1 VIHSDRLVGISL
13 GKIMLKPGD
22 IAIVSGARTP
32 FGRYCGKLK
41 DFTAQELGAIAA
53 KGAMERAS
61 VDPKE
66 VDHAVF
72 GNAQQTS
79 GDALYG
85 ARHVGLRA
93 GLPIEVP
100 ALTVNRLCGSGMQA
114 IVNAAQLVQLDEA
127 KVVLA
132 GGMEAM
138 SQAPFVIRG
147 RDGFTLAPGGKLE
160 DSLMVALLDS
170 YCGLYMANTAE
181 LYGEEQ
187 GITRQAQDE
196 FALRSQKCAEDAYK
210 AGRLQEELVPVP
222 LRNHKGEATGESLT
236 EDDHRRPQ
244 TTLEGLGKLKAAFGK
259 NGTVTAGNASGIVDG
274 AAAVVVM
281 SMEEARKRNLMPLG
295 RIVSWGI
302 AGVEPKLM
310 GRGPVP
316 ASKIALQK
324 AGMSL
329 EYMDLIEVNEA
340 FAAQYLAVEKELGL
354 DREKVNVNGGA
365 IALGHPLGATG
376 TRLVITLLYE
386 LRRRKKKYGLATA
399 CIGGGQGIA
408 MIVETLLNF

>member
-1 VIHSDRLVGISL
+1 
-13 GKIMLKPGD
+13 MLKPGD

-41 DFTAQELGAIAA
+41 DFSAQELGAVAA
-53 KGAMERAS
+53 KGAIERS
-61 VDPKE
+61 GIDPKE
-66 VDHAVF
+66 FDHAVF

-93 GLPIEVP
+93 GLPIETP

-114 IVNAAQLVQLDEA
+114 MVNAAQMIQTDEA
-127 KVVLA
+127 KIVLA

-181 LYGEEQ
+181 LYGEQQ

-196 FALRSQKCAEDAYK
+196 FALRSQQKADAAYK
-210 AGRLQEELVPVP
+210 EGRIQEELVPVP
-222 LRNHKGEATGESLT
+222 LRNSKGEATGESLT

-244 TTLEGLGKLKAAFGK
+244 TTMEGLAKLKAAFGQGSGK
-259 NGTVTAGNASGIVDG
+259 LGTVTAGNASGIVDG
-274 AAAVVVM
+274 AAAVVLM
-281 SMEEARKRNLMPLG
+281 SLEEARKRSIEPLG

-316 ASKIALQK
+316 ATKIALQK
-324 AGMSL
+324 AGLSL
-329 EYMDLIEVNEA
+329 DYIDLIEVNEA

-408 MIVETLLNF
+408 MIVESLN

>member
-1 VIHSDRLVGISL
+1 
-13 GKIMLKPGD
+13 MLKPGD

-53 KGAMERAS
+53 KGAMERAK

-66 VDHAVF
+66 VDHVVF

-85 ARHVGLRA
+85 ARHVALRA
-93 GLPIEVP
+93 GMPIETP
-100 ALTVNRLCGSGMQA
+100 ALTVNRLCGSGMQS

-127 KVVLA
+127 KVVVA

-160 DSLMVALLDS
+160 DSLMVALLDT

-222 LRNHKGEATGESLT
+222 LRNHKGEPTGESLT

-244 TTLEGLGKLKAAFGK
+244 TTMEGLGKLRPAFGK

-316 ASKIALQK
+316 ATKVALQK

-354 DREKVNVNGGA
+354 DGEKVNVNGGA

-386 LRRRKKKYGLATA
+386 LCRRKKKYGLATA

>member
-1 VIHSDRLVGISL
+1 
-13 GKIMLKPGD
+13 MLKAGE

-32 FGRYCGKLK
+32 MGRYGGKLR
-41 DFTAQELGAIAA
+41 DFTAMDLGAVASQ
-53 KGAMERAS
+53 GAIERAGL
-61 VDPKE
+61 DPKE
-66 VDHAVF
+66 FDHAVF

-85 ARHVGLRA
+85 ARHVALKA
-93 GLPIEVP
+93 GLPIETP

-114 IVNAAQLVQLDEA
+114 IVSAAQMIQTGEA
-127 KVVLA
+127 NIVLA
-132 GGMEAM
+132 GGMESM
-138 SQAPFVIRG
+138 SQAPHVIRG
-147 RDGFTLAPGGKLE
+147 ARWGFGLGEGKLE
-160 DSLMVALLDS
+160 DSLMVALLDT

-181 LYGEEQ
+181 LYGEQQ
-187 GITRQAQDE
+187 GITREMQDE
-196 FALRSQKCAEDAYK
+196 FALRSQQCAAAAYK
-210 AGRLQEELVPVP
+210 AGRIQEELVPVP
-222 LRNHKGEATGESLT
+222 LKNPRGEATGEMFT

-244 TTLEGLGKLKAAFGK
+244 TTLEGLAKLKPAFGK

-274 AAAVVVM
+274 GAAVVVM
-281 SMEEARKRNLMPLG
+281 SIENARKRNLEPLG
-295 RIVSWGI
+295 RIVGWGI
-302 AGVEPKLM
+302 AGVDPKVM

-316 ASKIALQK
+316 ATKQALQR
-324 AGMSL
+324 AGL
-329 EYMDLIEVNEA
+329 TLDYIDLIEVNEA

-408 MIVETLLNF
+408 LIVESLQTP

>member
-1 VIHSDRLVGISL
+1 
-13 GKIMLKPGD
+13 MLKPGD

-41 DFTAQELGAIAA
+41 EFTAQELGAIAA
-53 KGAMERAS
+53 KGAIERAG
-61 VDPKE
+61 VDPKDF
-66 VDHAVF
+66 DHAVF

-93 GLPIEVP
+93 GLPIETP

-114 IVNAAQLVQLDEA
+114 MVNAAQMIQLGEA
-127 KVVLA
+127 SVVLA

-138 SQAPFVIRG
+138 SQAPFSIRG
-147 RDGFTLAPGGKLE
+147 RDGFSLAPGGKLE
-160 DSLMVALLDS
+160 DSLMVALLDTF
-170 YCGLYMANTAE
+170 CGSYMANTAE
-181 LYGEEQ
+181 LYGEQQ
-187 GITRQAQDE
+187 GITRLEQDE
-196 FALRSQKCAEDAYK
+196 FALRSQQAADGAYK
-210 AGRLQEELVPVP
+210 EHRLQDELVPVP
-222 LRNHKGEATGESLT
+222 LKNHKGEPTGETLS

-244 TTLEGLGKLKAAFGK
+244 TTMEGLAKLKPAFGK
-259 NGTVTAGNASGIVDG
+259 SGTVTAGNASGIVDG
-274 AAAVVVM
+274 AAAVVIM
-281 SMEEARKRNLMPLG
+281 SLEEATKRGVKPMG

-316 ASKIALQK
+316 ATKIALQK
-324 AGMSL
+324 AGL
-329 EYMDLIEVNEA
+329 TLDYIDLIEVNEA
-340 FAAQYLAVEKELGL
+340 FAAQYLGVEKELGL
-354 DREKVNVNGGA
+354 DRTKVNVNGGA

-386 LRRRKKKYGLATA
+386 LHRRKKKYGLATA

-408 MIVETLLNF
+408 MIVESLN

>member
-1 VIHSDRLVGISL
+1 
-13 GKIMLKPGD
+13 MLKPGD

-32 FGRYCGKLK
+32 FGRYCGKIK
-41 DFTAQELGAIAA
+41 DYTAQELGAVAA
-53 KGAMERAS
+53 KAAIERS
-61 VDPKE
+61 GVDPKDF
-66 VDHAVF
+66 DHVVF

-79 GDALYG
+79 GDAIYG

-93 GLPIEVP
+93 GLPIETP
-100 ALTVNRLCGSGMQA
+100 ALTVNRLCGSGMQS
-114 IVNAAQLVQLDEA
+114 IVSAAQMIQTEEA

-138 SQAPFVIRG
+138 SQAPFTIRG
-147 RDGFTLAPGGKLE
+147 RDGFTLAPGGKME

-181 LYGEEQ
+181 LYGEQQ
-187 GITRQAQDE
+187 GITRAAQDE
-196 FALRSQKCAEDAYK
+196 FALRSQQAADAAYK
-210 AGRLQEELVPVP
+210 AGRIQEELTPVP
-222 LRNHKGEATGESLT
+222 LRNSRGEPTGDMLS

-244 TTLEGLGKLKAAFGK
+244 TTMEGLSKLRPAFGQTAGRP
-259 NGTVTAGNASGIVDG
+259 GTVTAGNASGIVDG

-281 SMEEARKRNLMPLG
+281 SLEMAQKRNINPLG
-295 RIVSWGI
+295 RIVNWGI

-316 ASKIALQK
+316 ATKLALQR
-324 AGMSL
+324 AGL
-329 EYMDLIEVNEA
+329 TLDYIDLIEVNEA
-340 FAAQYLAVEKELGL
+340 FAAQYLSVEKELGL

-386 LRRRKKKYGLATA
+386 LRRRKKKYGVATA

-408 MIVETLLNF
+408 MVVESFQ

>member
-1 VIHSDRLVGISL
+1 
-13 GKIMLKPGD
+13 MLKPGD

-32 FGRYCGKLK
+32 MGRYCGKLK
-41 DFTAQELGAIAA
+41 DFTAQELGAVAA
-53 KGAMERAS
+53 KGAIERAGI
-61 VDPKE
+61 DPKE
-66 VDHAVF
+66 FDHAVF

-85 ARHVGLRA
+85 ARHVGLKA
-93 GLPIEVP
+93 GLPIETP

-114 IVNAAQLVQLDEA
+114 IVSAAQMVQTEEA
-127 KVVLA
+127 KIVLA

-147 RDGFTLAPGGKLE
+147 RDGFTLSPGGKLE
-160 DSLMVALLDS
+160 DSLMVALLDT
-170 YCGLYMANTAE
+170 YCGSYMANTAE
-181 LYGEEQ
+181 LYGEQQ
-187 GITRQAQDE
+187 GITRQMQDE
-196 FALRSQKCAEDAYK
+196 FALRSQQSAEAAYK
-210 AGRLQEELVPVP
+210 EGRLPEEIVPVSVK
-222 LRNHKGEATGESLT
+222 NGKGDHEMFT

-244 TTLEGLGKLKAAFGK
+244 TTMEGLGKLRPAFGK

-281 SMEEARKRNLMPLG
+281 SLEQAQKRDLSPLG
-295 RIVSWGI
+295 RIVNWGI
-302 AGVEPKLM
+302 AGVDPKLM

-316 ASKIALQK
+316 ATKLALQR
-324 AGMSL
+324 AGL
-329 EYMDLIEVNEA
+329 TLDYIDLIEVNEA
-340 FAAQYLAVEKELGL
+340 FAAQYLGVEKELGL
-354 DREKVNVNGGA
+354 DRSKVNVNGGA

-408 MIVETLLNF
+408 MVVESFH

>member
-1 VIHSDRLVGISL
+1 
-13 GKIMLKPGD
+13 MLKPGD

-32 FGRYCGKLK
+32 MGRYCGKLK

-53 KGAMERAS
+53 RGAIERS
-61 VDPKE
+61 GVDPKE
-66 VDHAVF
+66 FDHVVF

-93 GLPIEVP
+93 GLPIETP

-114 IVNAAQLVQLDEA
+114 IVNAAQMVQTDEA
-127 KVVLA
+127 KMVLA

-160 DSLMVALLDS
+160 DSLMVALFDS
-170 YCGLYMANTAE
+170 LCGSYMAETAQ
-181 LYGEEQ
+181 LYGEQQ
-187 GITRQAQDE
+187 GITRQMQDE
-196 FALRSQKCAEDAYK
+196 FALRSQQAADAAYK
-210 AGRLQEELVPVP
+210 EGRLQEELVPVP
-222 LRNHKGEATGESLT
+222 LRNSKGELTGEVFA

-244 TTLEGLGKLKAAFGK
+244 TTMEGLAKLRPAFGK

-274 AAAVVVM
+274 GAAVVVM
-281 SMEEARKRNLMPLG
+281 SVEQAQKRDLNPLG
-295 RIVSWGI
+295 RIVNWGV
-302 AGVEPKLM
+302 AGVDPKVM

-316 ASKIALQK
+316 ATKVALQR
-324 AGMSL
+324 AGL
-329 EYMDLIEVNEA
+329 TLDYIDLIEVNEA

-354 DREKVNVNGGA
+354 DRSKVNVNGGA

-386 LRRRKKKYGLATA
+386 LKRRKKKYGLATA

-408 MIVETLLNF
+408 MVVESFQ

>member
-1 VIHSDRLVGISL
+1 MCQET
-13 GKIMLKPGD
+13 MLKPGD

-41 DFTAQELGAIAA
+41 DFTAQELGAVAA
-53 KGAMERAS
+53 KGAMERAG
-61 VDPKE
+61 VDPKDI
-66 VDHAVF
+66 DHIVF

-85 ARHVGLRA
+85 ARHVGLKA
-93 GLPIEVP
+93 GLPIETP

-114 IVNAAQLVQLDEA
+114 IVNGVQMVQLDEA
-127 KVVLA
+127 KIVLA

-160 DSLMVALLDS
+160 DSLMVALLDT
-170 YCGLYMANTAE
+170 YCGSYMANTAE
-181 LYGEEQ
+181 LYGEQQ

-196 FALRSQKCAEDAYK
+196 FALRSQQKADAAYK
-210 AGRLQEELVPVP
+210 EGRIQEELVPVP
-222 LRNHKGEATGESLT
+222 LRNSRGEARGESLT

-244 TTLEGLGKLKAAFGK
+244 TTMEGLAKLRPAFGPTSGK
-259 NGTVTAGNASGIVDG
+259 PGTVTAGNASGIVDG

-302 AGVEPKLM
+302 AGVDPKLM

-324 AGMSL
+324 AGLSL
-329 EYMDLIEVNEA
+329 DYIDLIEVNEA

>member
-1 VIHSDRLVGISL
+1 
-13 GKIMLKPGD
+13 MLKPGD
-22 IAIVSGARTP
+22 IAIVSGSRTP
-32 FGRYCGKLK
+32 MGRYGGKLR
-41 DFTAQELGAIAA
+41 DFTAQELGALAGKCAI
-53 KGAMERAS
+53 ERAGL
-61 VDPKE
+61 DPKE
-66 VDHAVF
+66 FDHAVF

-85 ARHVGLRA
+85 ARHVALRA
-93 GLPIEVP
+93 GLPIETP
-100 ALTVNRLCGSGMQA
+100 GLTVNRLCGSGMQA
-114 IVNAAQLVQLDEA
+114 IVSAAQMIQVGEA
-127 KVVLA
+127 NVVLA
-132 GGMEAM
+132 GGMESM
-138 SQAPFVIRG
+138 SQAPHVIRG
-147 RDGFTLAPGGKLE
+147 ARWGFGLGEGKLE
-160 DSLMVALLDS
+160 DSLMVALLDT

-187 GITRQAQDE
+187 GITRQMQDE
-196 FALRSQKCAEDAYK
+196 FALRSQRCAEDAYQ
-210 AGRLQEELVPVP
+210 AGRLQEELVAVQ
-222 LRNHKGEATGESLT
+222 LRNHRGEPTGDVFS

-244 TTLEGLGKLKAAFGK
+244 TTMEGLAKLKPAFGK

-274 AAAVVVM
+274 GAAVVVM
-281 SMEEARKRNLMPLG
+281 SLENAQKRNLKPLG

-302 AGVEPKLM
+302 AGVEPKVM

-316 ASKIALQK
+316 ATKIALQK
-324 AGMSL
+324 AGL
-329 EYMDLIEVNEA
+329 TLDYIDLIEVNEA

-386 LRRRKKKYGLATA
+386 LRRRKKKYGLAAA

-408 MIVETLLNF
+408 MIVESLN

>member
-1 VIHSDRLVGISL
+1 
-13 GKIMLKPGD
+13 MLKPGD

-53 KGAMERAS
+53 KGAIERSGIDA
-61 VDPKE
+61 KE
-66 VDHAVF
+66 FDHAVF

-93 GLPIEVP
+93 GLPIETP

-114 IVNAAQLVQLDEA
+114 IVSAAQMIQTDEA
-127 KVVLA
+127 KIVLA

-160 DSLMVALLDS
+160 DSLMVALLDT
-170 YCGLYMANTAE
+170 YCGSYMANTAE
-181 LYGEEQ
+181 LYGSQQ
-187 GITRQAQDE
+187 GITREMQDE
-196 FALRSQKCAEDAYK
+196 FALRSQQRADAAYK
-210 AGRLQEELVPVP
+210 EGRIQEELVPVP
-222 LRNHKGEATGESLT
+222 LRNAKGEPTGDSLT

-244 TTLEGLGKLKAAFGK
+244 TTMEGLAKLKPAFGPSSGK
-259 NGTVTAGNASGIVDG
+259 PGTVTAGNASGIVDG

-281 SMEEARKRNLMPLG
+281 SLEEVRKRNMEPLG

-302 AGVEPKLM
+302 AGVEPNGM

-316 ASKIALQK
+316 ATKIALQK
-324 AGMSL
+324 AGL
-329 EYMDLIEVNEA
+329 NLDYIDLIEVNEA

-376 TRLVITLLYE
+376 TRLVITLLYQ
-386 LRRRKKKYGLATA
+386 LRRRKKKYGLASA

-408 MIVETLLNF
+408 MVVESMS

>member
-1 VIHSDRLVGISL
+1 
-13 GKIMLKPGD
+13 MLKPGD

-41 DFTAQELGAIAA
+41 DFTAQELGAVAA
-53 KGAMERAS
+53 KGAIERAGI
-61 VDPKE
+61 DAKE
-66 VDHAVF
+66 FDHAVF

-93 GLPIEVP
+93 GLPIETP

-114 IVNAAQLVQLDEA
+114 IVNAAQMIQLDEA
-127 KVVLA
+127 KIVLA

-170 YCGLYMANTAE
+170 YCRLYMANTAE
-181 LYGEEQ
+181 LYGSEH
-187 GITRQAQDE
+187 GITREMQDE
-196 FALRSQKCAEDAYK
+196 FALRSQQKADAAYK
-210 AGRLQEELVPVP
+210 EGRIQEELVPVP
-222 LRNHKGEATGESLT
+222 LRSSKGEAAGESLT
-236 EDDHRRPQ
+236 EDDHRRPH
-244 TTLEGLGKLKAAFGK
+244 TTMEGLAKLKAAFGK
-259 NGTVTAGNASGIVDG
+259 SGTVTAGNASGIVDG

-281 SMEEARKRNLMPLG
+281 SLEEVRKRNVEPLG

-316 ASKIALQK
+316 ATKIALQK
-324 AGMSL
+324 AGLSL
-329 EYMDLIEVNEA
+329 DYIDLIEVNEA

-408 MIVETLLNF
+408 MIVESMANS

>member
-1 VIHSDRLVGISL
+1 
-13 GKIMLKPGD
+13 MLKPGD
-22 IAIVSGARTP
+22 VAIVSGVRTP
-32 FGRYCGKLK
+32 FGRYCGKIK
-41 DFTAQELGAIAA
+41 DYTAQELGAVAA
-53 KGAMERAS
+53 KAAIERAG
-61 VDPKE
+61 VEPGE
-66 VDHAVF
+66 FDHVVF
-72 GNAQQTS
+72 GNAQQTT

-93 GLPIEVP
+93 GLPIETP

-114 IVNAAQLVQLDEA
+114 IVSAAQMIQTDEA
-127 KVVLA
+127 KTVLA
-132 GGMEAM
+132 GGMESM
-138 SQAPFVIRG
+138 SQAPFCIRG
-147 RDGFTLAPGGKLE
+147 RDGFTLVPGGKIE

-170 YCGLYMANTAE
+170 YCGMQMASTAE
-181 LYGEEQ
+181 LYGSQQ
-187 GITRQAQDE
+187 GITRDMQDE
-196 FALRSQKCAEDAYK
+196 LALRSQQNADAAYK
-210 AGRLQEELVPVP
+210 EGRIQEELTPVP
-222 LRNHKGEATGESLT
+222 LRSSKGEPTGESLT

-244 TTLEGLGKLKAAFGK
+244 TTIEGLAKLRASFGK

-281 SMEEARKRNLMPLG
+281 SLEQAQKRNLAPLG
-295 RIVSWGI
+295 RIVNWGV
-302 AGVEPKLM
+302 AGVDPKVM

-316 ASKIALQK
+316 ATKAALQR
-324 AGMSL
+324 AGL
-329 EYMDLIEVNEA
+329 TLDYIDLIEVNEA

-408 MIVETLLNF
+408 MVVESFH

>member
-1 VIHSDRLVGISL
+1 
-13 GKIMLKPGD
+13 MLKPGD

-41 DFTAQELGAIAA
+41 EFTAQELGAVAA
-53 KGAMERAS
+53 KGAIERS
-61 VDPKE
+61 GIQPQE
-66 VDHAVF
+66 FDHVVF
-72 GNAQQTS
+72 GNAKRTS

-93 GLPIEVP
+93 GLPVETP

-114 IVNAAQLVQLDEA
+114 IVNAAEMVQLGDAEI
-127 KVVLA
+127 VLA

-160 DSLMVALLDS
+160 DSLMLVLLDR
-170 YCGLYMANTAE
+170 YCGLNTANTTE
-181 LYGEEQ
+181 LYAKQQ
-187 GITRQAQDE
+187 GITRQMQDE
-196 FALRSQKCAEDAYK
+196 YALRSQQCADDAYK

-222 LRNHKGEATGESLT
+222 LKNAKGETTGEMFT

-244 TTLEGLGKLKAAFGK
+244 TTMEGLAKLKPSFGK

-281 SMEEARKRNLMPLG
+281 SVENAQKRNLKPLG
-295 RIVSWGI
+295 RIVGWGA
-302 AGVEPKLM
+302 AGVDPKIM

-316 ASKIALQK
+316 ASKLALQK
-324 AGMSL
+324 AGLTLDYIS
-329 EYMDLIEVNEA
+329 LIEVNEA

-354 DREKVNVNGGA
+354 DRSKVNVNGGA

-386 LRRRKKKYGLATA
+386 LKRRK
-399 CIGGGQGIA
+399 
-408 MIVETLLNF
+408 